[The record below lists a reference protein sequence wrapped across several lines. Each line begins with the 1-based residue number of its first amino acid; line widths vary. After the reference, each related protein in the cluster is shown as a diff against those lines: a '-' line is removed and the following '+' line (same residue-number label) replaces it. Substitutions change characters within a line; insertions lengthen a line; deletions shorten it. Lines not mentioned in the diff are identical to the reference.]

1 MKEFF
6 SLRKKSYTLSPHFVK
21 RKAHDRTEK
30 SATEQSGKRGNPRRS
45 SANFCGIRRT
55 RRLLSEEKT
64 AANIR
69 LKDSKAR
76 SPNFGSTAAQPAL
89 QQARGGKTRV
99 ESSPRGKSPKRVS
112 RRSSAASLSK
122 SHVPTPAKPPRQT
135 RIKKV
140 RREYPCPR
148 AIGWRCRTPSRTRF
162 PSAGSRTN
170 ERAPPIPL
178 RRGLCPCGRL
188 PIRRRA
194 GRCSRCR

>member
-55 RRLLSEEKT
+55 RRLLSEEK
-64 AANIR
+64 NR
-69 LKDSKAR
+69 SKYPSKGVKAR

-89 QQARGGKTRV
+89 QQAHGGENPSRKNSARKKP
-99 ESSPRGKSPKRVS
+99 EASLAEKPSGEPLQKPRSDPRKAPSRQAQIKSPPRV
-112 RRSSAASLSK
+112 
-122 SHVPTPAKPPRQT
+122 
-135 RIKKV
+135 
-140 RREYPCPR
+140 PR